1 MGHAEAFRYRCG
13 ERRHRVVVRT
23 CRLVVGSAHVVTF
36 AKPATPTL
44 SRGAISLFPSATMNA
59 VVSEVTLLG

>member
-1 MGHAEAFRYRCG
+1 
-13 ERRHRVVVRT
+13 VRT

-36 AKPATPTL
+36 AKPAAPTL